1 MYMNPM
7 WPSKGN
13 KEKHLCPSETRKLL
27 WQGLWARPLRGSE
40 RENNTIPLTPGRPL
54 RKWETLK
61 KLGGG
66 RGHRQ
71 VCTHRPGQAGPE
83 A

>member
-27 WQGLWARPLRGSE
+27 WQGLWARPLRGVGA
-40 RENNTIPLTPGRPL
+40 REQHHPANTRPPSQ
-54 RKWETLK
+54 EM
-61 KLGGG
+61 GDVEEIGG
-66 RGHRQ
+66 RAWAQTSVHTPPR
-71 VCTHRPGQAGPE
+71 AGRT
-83 A
+83 